1 LIKEGIQP
9 TKDQIINL
17 LEWKPNPR
25 ADIHGIE
32 TSSSIHSSDLFGDD
46 SDSDSDIAESI
57 SNTIE
62 DNETVDLNINTNDE
76 INTTIDDTTEN
87 GKFDLL
93 NNLIVNDCLH
103 RTNCIGKSYSI
114 NHTNTT
120 VIRRGYGQSV
130 CNKSSYTTNPE
141 CPKAYI
147 IK

>member
-76 INTTIDDTTEN
+76 TTMDDTTEN
-87 GKFDLL
+87 GKYNLL
-93 NNLIVNDCLH
+93 NNLILNDCF
-103 RTNCIGKSYSI
+103 
-114 NHTNTT
+114 
-120 VIRRGYGQSV
+120 
-130 CNKSSYTTNPE
+130 
-141 CPKAYI
+141 
-147 IK
+147 